1 MITNNIDTSASQ
13 QQFFSQTRTSLA
25 TCPGPTDRRTLS
37 LRVLARTEP
46 ITHLARDYNVSR
58 KFLYQ
63 QSAKARQALDGTF
76 QPSPRDKNVIFHLP
90 ITKDWIRR
98 FVLSQ
103 VLIGHS
109 SFRAVLEILDAV
121 FDYRDLSIGTIH
133 NIINDAVQKA
143 KLINQKQPLSAISV
157 GANDEIYQ
165 AGKPVLVGMDV
176 DSTYCYLLAAED
188 HCDET
193 TWGVHLLDL
202 SKEGLCLNYTIADGG
217 KGLRAGQQAAWG
229 HEIRCHGDVFHAES
243 ELNRLALFL
252 ERRAASC
259 SSFRQKMEWKME
271 KLKRSSDARNLS
283 RKLALARRDEIKAV
297 SLANDVRVLVDWMHN
312 DILSLCGAELSKRR
326 ELYDF
331 VLEELTKRKL
341 LCPHRIGPVCRMLK
355 NHRDN
360 LLAFA
365 GVLDDKLAE
374 IAARFNVPVFLIHG
388 VCELEG
394 LDSNDAVYWQRRGS
408 LQNKL
413 KNKFNPVEV
422 AVRQAISTTP
432 RASSIVENLNSRLRN
447 YFFLR
452 RHIGNDYL
460 DLLRFFLNH
469 RRFERS
475 ERTKRIGKSPAELLT
490 GKRHSH
496 WLELLG
502 FERFSRN

>member
-1 MITNNIDTSASQ
+1 MIANNIGISVSQ
-13 QQFFSQTRTSLA
+13 QQFFSKTRTSQA
-25 TCPGPTDRRTLS
+25 TYLGPTERKNLS
-37 LRVLARTEP
+37 LQVLARTEP
-46 ITHLARDYNVSR
+46 ITRLAQDCQVSR

-63 QSAKARQALDGTF
+63 QAAKAQQALDGTF
-76 QPSPRDKNVIFHLP
+76 QPSPKDKDVIFYLP
-90 ITKDWIRR
+90 ITKDWIHQ

-109 SFRAVLEILDAV
+109 SFRAVIEILNAV
-121 FDYRDLSIGTIH
+121 FDYRDISIGTVH
-133 NIINDAVQKA
+133 NVVSNAVQKA
-143 KLINQKQPLSAISV
+143 RLVNRKEPLSAISV
-157 GANDEIYQ
+157 GAHDEIYQ
-165 AGKPVLVGMDV
+165 VGKPVLVGMDV
-176 DSTYCYLLAAED
+176 ESTYCYLLAAEE

-202 SKEGLCLNYTIADGG
+202 AKQGLCLDYTIADGG

-229 HEIRCHGDVFHAES
+229 EDIPCHGDVFHAEAT
-243 ELNRLALFL
+243 LNKLALFL

-259 SSFRQKMEWKME
+259 TTFRRKMEWKME

-283 RKLALARRDEIKAV
+283 RKLALARRAEIKAV
-297 SLANDVRVLVDWMHN
+297 SLAKDVSILVSWMHN
-312 DILSLCGAELSKRR
+312 DILSLSGPDLSERQR
-326 ELYDF
+326 LYDF
-331 VLEELTKRKL
+331 VVEELTKRKL
-341 LCPHRIGPVCRMLK
+341 LCPHRIGPVCKMLK

-365 GVLDDKLAE
+365 GVLDNKFAE
-374 IAARFNVPVFLIHG
+374 IAARFNVPVFLIHA
-388 VCELEG
+388 VCALEG
-394 LDSNDAVYWQRRGS
+394 LDRNDAFYWQRRGV

-413 KNKFNPVEV
+413 KNKFNPIEA
-422 AVRQAISTTP
+422 AVRQAMSTTP

-460 DLLRFFLNH
+460 DLLRFFINH
-469 RRFERS
+469 RRFMRS
-475 ERTKRIGKSPAELLT
+475 ERIKRVGKSPAELLT
-490 GKRHSH
+490 GKQHLH

>member
-1 MITNNIDTSASQ
+1 MITNNIDTFTCQ
-13 QQFFSQTRTSLA
+13 QQFFSGERNSPAFCL
-25 TCPGPTDRRTLS
+25 GPTERKNLS
-37 LRVLARTEP
+37 IQVLASTEP
-46 ITHLARDYNVSR
+46 ITHLAQHYNVSR

-63 QSAKARQALDGTF
+63 QSAKAQQALDDTF
-76 QPSPRDKNVIFHLP
+76 QSSPKDKNVIFHLP
-90 ITKDWIRR
+90 ITKDWIHQ

-109 SFRAVLEILDAV
+109 SFRAVIEILDNV
-121 FDYRDLSIGTIH
+121 FDYQDISIGTIH
-133 NIINDAVQKA
+133 NIVNNAVQKA
-143 KLINQKQPLSAISV
+143 MFINQTEPLYAIDI
-157 GANDEIYQ
+157 GAHDEIYQ
-165 AGKPVLVGMDV
+165 AGKPVLVGVDV
-176 DSTYCYLLAAED
+176 ESTYCYLLAAED

-202 SKEGLCLNYTIADGG
+202 TKQGLCLNYTIADGG

-229 HEIRCHGDVFHAES
+229 QELPCHGDVFHAES
-243 ELNRLALFL
+243 KLNELALFL

-259 SSFRQKMEWKME
+259 TSFHQKMEWKME

-283 RKLALARRDEIKAV
+283 RKLALARKAEKEWV
-297 SLANDVRVLVDWMHN
+297 SLTNDIRVLVDWMHN
-312 DILSLCGAELSKRR
+312 DILSLSGPDLNERR
-326 ELYDF
+326 RLYDF
-331 VLEELTKRKL
+331 VVEELNKRKL
-341 LCPHRIGPVCRMLK
+341 LCPHRIVPVCKMLK

-365 GVLDDKLAE
+365 GVLDDKFAE
-374 IAARFNVPVFLIHG
+374 IAARFNVPVFLIHA
-388 VCELEG
+388 VCVLEG
-394 LDSNDAVYWQRRGS
+394 LDRNDAVYWQRRGT

-413 KNKFNPVEV
+413 KDKFNPVEIS
-422 AVRQAISTTP
+422 VRRAMSSTP

-469 RRFERS
+469 HRFERS
-475 ERTKRIGKSPAELLT
+475 ERPERIGKSPAELLT
-490 GKRHSH
+490 GKTHSR

-502 FERFSRN
+502 FERFNCN

>member
-1 MITNNIDTSASQ
+1 MITNNIGISACQ
-13 QQFFSQTRTSLA
+13 QQFFSQTRISPA
-25 TCPGPTDRRTLS
+25 TFLGPTERRTLS

-63 QSAKARQALDGTF
+63 QSAKARKALDDTF
-76 QPSPRDKNVIFHLP
+76 QSSPKDKNVIFHLP
-90 ITKDWIRR
+90 ITKDWIRQ

-109 SFRAVLEILDAV
+109 SFRAVIEILDAV
-121 FDYRDLSIGTIH
+121 FDYRDISIGTIH
-133 NIINDAVQKA
+133 NIVNDAVQKA

-157 GANDEIYQ
+157 GAHDEIYQ

-202 SKEGLCLNYTIADGG
+202 SEEGLCLDYTMADGG
-217 KGLRAGQQAAWG
+217 KGLRAGQKAAWG
-229 HEIRCHGDVFHAES
+229 EEIPCHGDVFHAES
-243 ELNRLALFL
+243 ELNKLASFL

-259 SSFRQKMEWKME
+259 SGFRQKMECKME

-283 RKLALARRDEIKAV
+283 RKLALARQAETKAV
-297 SLANDVRVLVDWMHN
+297 CLAKDVRILVDWMHN
-312 DILSLCGAELSKRR
+312 DILSLCGPELSKRR

-331 VLEELTKRKL
+331 VVEELTKRKL

-374 IAARFNVPVFLIHG
+374 IAARFNVPVFLIHA
-388 VCELEG
+388 VCELKG
-394 LDSNDAVYWQRRGS
+394 LDNNDAVYWQRRGL

-413 KNKFNPVEV
+413 KDKFNPVEI
-422 AVRQAISTTP
+422 AVRQAVSSTP
-432 RASSIVENLNSRLRN
+432 RASSIVENPNSRLRN
-447 YFFLR
+447 YFLLR

-475 ERTKRIGKSPAELLT
+475 ERTERIGKSPAELLT
-490 GKRHSH
+490 GNPHSH
-496 WLELLG
+496 WLQLLG
-502 FERFSRN
+502 FDRFSRN